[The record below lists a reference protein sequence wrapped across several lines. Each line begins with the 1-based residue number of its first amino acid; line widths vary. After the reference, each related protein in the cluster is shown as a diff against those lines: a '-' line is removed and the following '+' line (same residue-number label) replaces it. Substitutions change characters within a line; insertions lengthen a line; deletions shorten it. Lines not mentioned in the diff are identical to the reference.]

1 MLRVS
6 GIDAKIVN
14 RESAP
19 AGNFSKRAMTISEWQ
34 TVPYVFTYGVL
45 TYRLVNYGV
54 LIMFLGA
61 IKDIPVLEYRCDLS
75 YFIFELLYIMVSK
88 KEIPVGVSRR

>member
-1 MLRVS
+1 
-6 GIDAKIVN
+6 
-14 RESAP
+14 
-19 AGNFSKRAMTISEWQ
+19 MTISEWQ